1 MNALNKQVKP
11 ISLVCKN
18 GCQYKGGGKK
28 QGGFI
33 ITLELILLITILV
46 IGTLVGIVAIRDAL
60 FKQYVSSQSDKTI
73 VADDNGIPLGEA
85 IDYDEHDAPRIF
97 YIDRSEADNKRVLI
111 GVRDDRFTS
120 REPLYYRGAS
130 CQGDPCIKTTSDEA
144 TDNVGID
151 GVVASGSVSYFNA
164 LQGFPNYGV
173 GRSENGL
180 PGRLYRETPQQC
192 DINQEEIGSR
202 WVSQKVVTG
211 EPCELFN
218 LEITTEAAY
227 TNCLVNTLEPCSCP
241 PTYPEDQGD
250 ILANQLPAIEA
261 LLDTT
266 IGIIN
271 PLLLLTGVQLEP
283 VEVGTLCCPAG
294 MEVVD
299 DGGLVG
305 SVVFTLLSTVVAE
318 LPPLVQGIVNPILAP
333 LGSTPECRSVY
344 NLKAAEDVPDPN
356 GVEENVLDVFTAP
369 FSVNLPVDAYSDEWI
384 STPPPGEGN
393 AKFGD

>member
-1 MNALNKQVKP
+1 ML
-11 ISLVCKN
+11 
-18 GCQYKGGGKK
+18 
-28 QGGFI
+28 
-33 ITLELILLITILV
+33 
-46 IGTLVGIVAIRDAL
+46 
-60 FKQYVSSQSDKTI
+60 
-73 VADDNGIPLGEA
+73 
-85 IDYDEHDAPRIF
+85 
-97 YIDRSEADNKRVLI
+97 
-111 GVRDDRFTS
+111 
-120 REPLYYRGAS
+120 
-130 CQGDPCIKTTSDEA
+130 
-144 TDNVGID
+144 
-151 GVVASGSVSYFNA
+151 
-164 LQGFPNYGV
+164 
-173 GRSENGL
+173 
-180 PGRLYRETPQQC
+180 
-192 DINQEEIGSR
+192 
-202 WVSQKVVTG
+202 
-211 EPCELFN
+211 
-218 LEITTEAAY
+218 
-227 TNCLVNTLEPCSCP
+227 NTLEPWSCP

-384 STPPPGEGN
+384 NTPPLGEGN
-393 AKFGD
+393 AKFSD